1 MFFDDSDLA
10 DVVLAASL
18 SLYVYVIGALKFADD
33 FLAAFSS
40 PPTNLTAFLAS
51 AFLAT
56 GAAFF
61 SDEAAFLLASFLADE
76 VEGFTS
82 FFFCEFVFVEGFA
95 SLPLFVVVEGF
106 ASLPLFAFVEGFAS
120 LPLFAFVEGFVS
132 LPLFVFVEGVT
143 SAGPF

>member
-76 VEGFTS
+76 VEGYT
-82 FFFCEFVFVEGFA
+82 
-95 SLPLFVVVEGF
+95 
-106 ASLPLFAFVEGFAS
+106 SLPLFAFVEGFAS

>member
-61 SDEAAFLLASFLADE
+61 SDETAFLLASFLADE

-82 FFFCEFVFVEGFA
+82 FFFCEFVF
-95 SLPLFVVVEGF
+95 VEGF

-132 LPLFVFVEGVT
+132 LPLFVFV
-143 SAGPF
+143 

>member
-61 SDEAAFLLASFLADE
+61 SDEAAFLLASFLLADE

-95 SLPLFVVVEGF
+95 SC
-106 ASLPLFAFVEGFAS
+106 PLFAFNRYYV
-120 LPLFAFVEGFVS
+120 
-132 LPLFVFVEGVT
+132 
-143 SAGPF
+143 